1 MNIEIQSEYQ
11 VYIPTEQLQN
21 LKEFEAAFCIGD
33 LDFITARNFT
43 NTKTH
48 KILITNHQPMT
59 ADQLR
64 QANPTCIFVLSE
76 VQKSNIGI
84 LDSISLIAKKA
95 ETLKKIA
102 AIKQSVDQKKTE
114 LERLNTFLI
123 DQTDEKKTAL
133 SHFHNEEL
141 SKKNKEKKLLYFLDY
156 INSEYKNSDFIL
168 DVLKSIW
175 SDVKKIGTFYRL
187 GFILQNQ
194 TGQSYVIEFDG
205 MIDHAKN
212 PNYEKNLSPSEIAQY
227 LANIFKRPI
236 CKLIHYSTEKDDHQF
251 IFYFESQNQDYK
263 LDDLNSYMQERISL
277 LSIVMQR
284 WYLES
289 KETQILKQW
298 QQIFKSYKNAV
309 HVIDDEYNLVQS
321 NYTELD
327 SAGASLKIFKKCY
340 QVLAKNNSPCRGCP
354 LQINKLDGLA
364 SSKIHF
370 NNTDFEIIKSEF
382 TIDEKK
388 YFFMIYE
395 NVTDMNVLRS
405 NSIQAEKMA
414 TLGQLSNHLAH
425 ELNNPLTGLKLYSE
439 MLLTENKLQNPIY
452 ENDMCEVLKA
462 ISRSQMILQDL
473 SQFASEE
480 KTDLIYL
487 DFSEMVK
494 KTMTLLKSVLRN
506 HRIFIDLKNT
516 QVLMQPTYV
525 QQILFNLIKNAC
537 QAMPEKGILKIYQI
551 ENLST
556 IDFVVEDDG
565 PGLTQAMQEQ
575 VFKPFSTTKNSGQG
589 TGLGLYIS
597 HKLMQRMSAELIYDF
612 EFKKGTKF
620 VLRFKKQQDV

>member
-1 MNIEIQSEYQ
+1 MNIEIQPDYKK
-11 VYIPTEQLQN
+11 YIPLDQLQN
-21 LKEFEAAFCIGD
+21 LSAFEVDFCIGD
-33 LDFITARNFT
+33 LDYLLAQNSSK
-43 NTKTH
+43 NKN
-48 KILITNHQPMT
+48 ILITNLQQIS
-59 ADQLR
+59 AQQFL
-64 QANPTCIFVLSE
+64 QVNPIDAFILSD
-76 VQKSNIGI
+76 VQKSSHAI
-84 LDSISLIAKKA
+84 LESIRQAISKS
-95 ETLKKIA
+95 ETLKKISI
-102 AIKQSVDQKKTE
+102 IKQSVDQKKTE
-114 LERLNTFLI
+114 LERLNTFLK
-123 DQTDEKKTAL
+123 DQTDEKKMAL
-133 SHFHNEEL
+133 THFHNEEL
-141 SKKNKEKKLLYFLDY
+141 NKKNKEKKLLYFLDY

-175 SDVKKIGTFYRL
+175 SDIKKMGTFYRL
-187 GFILQNQ
+187 GFIVQNQ
-194 TGQSYVIEFDG
+194 TQQSYVIEFDG
-205 MIDHAKN
+205 IIDHAKN
-212 PNYEKNLSPSEIAQY
+212 RTYESRLQSSEIAQY

-236 CKLIHYSTEKDDHQF
+236 GKLVHFSTEKDDHQF
-251 IFYFESQNQDYK
+251 VFYFELHNHDYK
-263 LDDLNSYMQERISL
+263 MDELNSYMQDRISL

-289 KETQILKQW
+289 KEMQILKQW

-309 HVIDDEYNLVQS
+309 HVIDEDYNLIQS
-321 NYTELD
+321 NYAELD
-327 SAGASLKIFKKCY
+327 NNESSLNKVKKCY
-340 QVLAKNNSPCRGCP
+340 EVLAKNDSACLGCP
-354 LQINKLDGLA
+354 LKL
-364 SSKIHF
+364 SQPIHRSNVNIQF
-370 NNTDFEIIKSEF
+370 NNSDFEIIMSEF
-382 TIDEKK
+382 IIDEKK

-395 NVTDMNVLRS
+395 NATDMNVLRS

-439 MLLTENKLQNPIY
+439 MLLLENKLQNPIY
-452 ENDMCEVLKA
+452 ENDMREVLKA

-480 KTDLIYL
+480 KTDLVHL

-537 QAMPEKGILKIYQI
+537 QAMPEKGTLKIYQI
-551 ENLST
+551 ENAKS

-565 PGLTQAMQEQ
+565 PGLTSAMQEQ

-597 HKLMQRMSAELIYDF
+597 QKLMQRMNAELIYDF

-620 VLRFKKQQDV
+620 ILRFNK